1 MPFNISEYG
10 IDQSIVFGGNK
21 KLTNWNGAEPNC
33 FPVMNIK
40 NLFQGSG
47 EVQNENGLLYL

>member
-10 IDQSIVFGGNK
+10 IDQSNVFGGNK

-47 EVQNENGLLYL
+47 EVRNENGLLYL